1 VGGFP
6 QVEGIIYIH
15 INGTKTSKE
24 DHAFYLSIEQEWQ
37 RRPRFIFIHGK

>member
-15 INGTKTSKE
+15 INGTKISKE
-24 DHAFYLSIEQEWQ
+24 DHAFYLSMEKE
-37 RRPRFIFIHGK
+37 